1 MFIAVSFIIIAQTIL
16 TTTHMCISRWVDKQ
30 IVESTYSGMLFG
42 SKKEKNFQM
51 NLRILMWRSESYQIK
66 ERESYEGDQE
76 SFSDDDIY
84 VHDLDCCDVSW
95 AFMCIGIDQ
104 IVYFKCVSS
113 LYVMSIIPQ
122 WTYKQIQKTLHLPPL
137 FLLTQWFSLIVSTLP
152 DNVPLL
158 R

>member
-76 SFSDDDIY
+76 SFSDDDMFMILI
-84 VHDLDCCDVSW
+84 VVMCRGHLCVLELIKLSTLNVW
-95 AFMCIGIDQ
+95 AHCMSCQLYLNEHINKFRKH
-104 IVYFKCVSS
+104 YTFLHFSS
-113 LYVMSIIPQ
+113 LHSGSP
-122 WTYKQIQKTLHLPPL
+122 W
-137 FLLTQWFSLIVSTLP
+137 
-152 DNVPLL
+152 
-158 R
+158 